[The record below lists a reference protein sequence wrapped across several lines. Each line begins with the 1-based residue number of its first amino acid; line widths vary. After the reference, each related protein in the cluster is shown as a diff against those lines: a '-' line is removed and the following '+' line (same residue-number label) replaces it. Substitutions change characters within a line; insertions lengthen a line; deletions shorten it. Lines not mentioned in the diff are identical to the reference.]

1 MKVRCLLSL
10 LLLVLLTSALLADD
24 TPKVALLECSGQ
36 LSVSYD
42 RGNPVFSWTPEC
54 FVGPDCV
61 LNLELQFNGEPGGKS
76 WYKLTGTQE
85 LDPVVS
91 QTVLNGSEA
100 VWLDWH
106 VDLLNAVIDR
116 NDGPTVYK
124 VGENSPWQIVWTHNP
139 GYTDGFGAVWV
150 GGNSSVA
157 NGESLY
163 IRFRWAP
170 DGSGLPVTIHQYPTD
185 TGQPIP
191 EPASFLV
198 LSTGLTSVALTVIRR
213 KRS

>member
-1 MKVRCLLSL
+1 MKIRCLVVVF
-10 LLLVLLTSALLADD
+10 LLVLLAAAVHADD
-24 TPKVALLECSGQ
+24 TLKVSLLESSGP
-36 LSVSYD
+36 LSVTHEQ
-42 RGNPVFSWTPEC
+42 GNPIFSWTPEC

-61 LNLELQFNGEPGGKS
+61 LTIRLKFYGEPGGKS
-76 WYKLTGTQE
+76 WYELTGTQNI
-85 LDPVVS
+85 DPVVS

-106 VDLLNAVIDR
+106 VDILNGVISRSDS
-116 NDGPTVYK
+116 PTVYK
-124 VGENSPWQIVWTHNP
+124 VGENSLWQIVWTHNP
-139 GYTDGFGAVWV
+139 GYTDGFGAIWV

-163 IRFRWAP
+163 IRFRWSP

-191 EPASFLV
+191 EPTSFLV
-198 LSTGLTSVALTVIRR
+198 LSTGLTSVALAIIRR
-213 KRS
+213 KYS